1 MERCS
6 QCDAPIPVGARFC
19 PACGAPVAAAAEAR
33 KTVTILFCDV
43 VGSTALGERL
53 DPEVMRGVMSQFYAA
68 IREPVARHGG
78 TVEKVIG
85 DALVAVFGIPV
96 VHEDDALRAVRAAL
110 EMRQAVRGLGDVQAR
125 IGVNTGDVLAGDAT
139 GGGALVVGDAVNVAA
154 RLEQAAPPGEVLVGD
169 ATWTLVRH
177 AARGERVAPVVA
189 KGKREPLIAWRLD
202 GVDPDAPGHRRRFD
216 LRMVGREA
224 ELELLRSALE
234 RTGQTH
240 RSHLVTVLGQPG
252 IGKSRLVAELPRL
265 GDEPTV
271 LIGHCRAAG
280 GWSLLEPLLEA
291 ARAAVSGGR
300 DASESFV
307 ELMAGDPE
315 AWAVAACL
323 APTGAAGAPDIAWAL
338 SRLFGAMAATRIVV
352 IVVEDVHWADDA
364 LLDVVEQLVGR
375 VRAQSLLVVCT
386 ARPEFAERRPGW
398 GAGANAFSVAL
409 ESLDDAET
417 RRLLM
422 QAGPALSSDQA
433 ERVIAA
439 AEGNPLFA
447 EHLAALVEDNDLS
460 DALPRSIQVLL
471 SARLEALPEPERQ
484 VVSVAAVAGR
494 EFPLMAVEAL
504 VGRPIA
510 AEVEHLVQR
519 ELIKPTVAGRHQFG
533 HALLQEAAYG
543 LIPKRRRGE
552 LHIRLAR
559 WLGESGA
566 GDAAVGYHLERA
578 FLLRRELGSVDGETE
593 RIGEDAGACL
603 TAAGRRAD
611 SMGDPLEA
619 RLLFERALDLLP
631 DRSPRRP
638 MAMIELAAAAWNLLG
653 KDEVM
658 RLLTAGAE
666 LAASFGLRATELR
679 AQVLRLGELWDSGSS
694 ALTELELLSK
704 IEAALEELD
713 TLGDPRAVASALT
726 ARASAEGALG
736 RAADAVVSA
745 RRALDLLRAA
755 DEDTVWALEILVWAV
770 IESPTPLSEAEALV
784 DALLEDLSVRPTV
797 RFELIQGQAMIAI
810 LRGREEQAWSLLD
823 TAREIEQDLGRTN
836 AWRLT
841 ELHGL
846 ILLRAGRFEEA
857 RTALQPMVLD
867 LELRSVAWQAA
878 LGRSRLALADVRL
891 GHVDDARSAASTV
904 HSDPVAGGHEAR
916 IRASMVLSEVHLAE
930 GDADGAVELAREA
943 VSVAAAGDWV
953 LLHGDARLTLARAQH
968 AAGDVDAAVTEANVA
983 VHLYAAKGYAAGE
996 AEATA
1001 LLQTLGGDA
1010 GERAA
1015 E

>member
-1 MERCS
+1 
-6 QCDAPIPVGARFC
+6 
-19 PACGAPVAAAAEAR
+19 VAEVR
-33 KTVTILFCDV
+33 KTVTVLFCDV

-53 DPEVMRGVMSQFYAA
+53 DPEVMRGVMSRFYAA
-68 IREPVARHGG
+68 IRAPVARHGG

-110 EMRQAVRGLGDVQAR
+110 EMREAVRSVGDVQAR

-154 RLEQAAPPGEVLVGD
+154 RLEQAAPPGEVLVGE
-169 ATWTLVRH
+169 ATWALVGH
-177 AARGERVAPVVA
+177 AAHGERVAPVVA

-202 GVDPDAPGHRRRFD
+202 GVDPDARGHRRRFD
-216 LRMVGREA
+216 LPMVGRQA

-265 GDEPTV
+265 GDDPTV

-300 DASESFV
+300 DASECFV
-307 ELMAGDPE
+307 ELMPGDPE

-323 APTGAAGAPDIAWAL
+323 APSGAAGAPDIAWAV
-338 SRLFGAMAATRIVV
+338 SRMFGAMAAVRIVA
-352 IVVEDVHWADDA
+352 IVLEDVHWADDA

-375 VRAQSLLVVCT
+375 SRAQSLLVVCT
-386 ARPEFAERRPGW
+386 ARPEFTERRPGW

-409 ESLDDAET
+409 ESLDDADT

-447 EHLAALVEDNDLS
+447 EHLAALVENNDQS
-460 DALPRSIQVLL
+460 EALPRSIQVLL
-471 SARLEALPEPERQ
+471 SARLEALPETERQ

-519 ELIKPTVAGRHQFG
+519 ELIKPTVAGGHQFG

-543 LIPKRRRGE
+543 LIPKQRRGE

-559 WLGESGA
+559 WLGETGA
-566 GDAAVGYHLERA
+566 GDAAAGYHLERA
-578 FLLRRELGSVDGETE
+578 VLLGRELGSVDGETE
-593 RIGEDAGACL
+593 RIGEEAGACL
-603 TAAGRRAD
+603 TAAGRKAD

-631 DRSPRRP
+631 ERSSRRP
-638 MAMIELAAAAWNLLG
+638 MAMIELAAAAWNLLSRE
-653 KDEVM
+653 EVE

-666 LAASFGLRATELR
+666 LAAELGLRAIELR
-679 AQVLRLGELWDSGSS
+679 AQVLYLGFLVQIDRSALPGHEQVVRIDA
-694 ALTELELLSK
+694 ALTELE
-704 IEAALEELD
+704 

-726 ARASAEGALG
+726 ARAATECGLG
-736 RAADAVVSA
+736 RAADAVVSV
-745 RRALDLLRAA
+745 RRALELLRAA
-755 DEDTVWALEILVWAV
+755 DEDTVWALENLVWAV
-770 IESPTPLSEAEALV
+770 VESPMPLSEAEALV
-784 DALLEDLSVRPTV
+784 GGLLDELGARPTV
-797 RFELIQGQAMIAI
+797 RAELIQGQAVIAI
-810 LRGREEQAWSLLD
+810 LRGRSEQAWSLLD
-823 TAREIEQDLGRTN
+823 TAREIEHDLGRTN

-841 ELHGL
+841 GVHGL
-846 ILLRAGRFEEA
+846 MLLRAGRFEEA
-857 RTALQPMVLD
+857 RAVLRPMLADIEGRGVH
-867 LELRSVAWQAA
+867 WYAA
-878 LGRSRLALADVRL
+878 VVRARLGLADVRT
-891 GHVDDARSAASTV
+891 GHLEAARSASLIGR
-904 HSDPVAGGHEAR
+904 SDMVRGGHEAR
-916 IRASMVLSEVHLAE
+916 VRARMVLSEVHLAE
-930 GDADGAVELAREA
+930 GDAAGAAELAREA
-943 VSVAAAGDWV
+943 VAVAANGDWV
-953 LLHGDARLTLARAQH
+953 LLDADARLTLARAQH
-968 AAGDVDAAVTEANVA
+968 AAGRSAAAATEANVA
-983 VHLYAAKGYAAGE
+983 VHLYAAKGYAAGG
-996 AEATA
+996 AAATA
-1001 LLQTLGGDA
+1001 LLQTLGRDA
-1010 GERAA
+1010 RERAA